1 MKHPKQDGRQEL
13 FRGVYEENMRITGRK
28 GPRGLPESRS
38 GPRAR
43 RGLRT
48 IGVMTGVLV
57 LFGALRIGKDMQGRE
72 PVTEMPRVVSAF
84 EESFG
89 NPGDPGLRRADNREV
104 PLANLFGLSVKTI
117 VIDPGHGG
125 RQPGAVGATGL
136 AEKTVTLDVARRL
149 QRRLEDHGYRI
160 LLTREDDTARTLRE
174 RVRFADEAK
183 ADLFISIHLNALPVD
198 SLSVVETFYY
208 SPRGG
213 SPAIERLAAIKNE
226 DSGYSVGEWRQA
238 MHRLGTAMKSQESR
252 RLASTIQT
260 VLYRNIQQLRSD
272 VVDWGTRRGPFMVLL
287 GVDVPAVLT
296 EIAVI
301 SNRSDEARLY
311 TSAYRE
317 HLAMSLE
324 TGIVTYLEGS
334 LSPDSSTEQ
343 DVAHALE
350 ETSTRVR

>member
-1 MKHPKQDGRQEL
+1 
-13 FRGVYEENMRITGRK
+13 MRITGRK
-28 GPRGLPESRS
+28 DSRGLPMSRFH
-38 GPRAR
+38 PRAR
-43 RGLRT
+43 RRRLLLARV
-48 IGVMTGVLV
+48 IGALVGAIVL
-57 LFGALRIGKDMQGRE
+57 LGALRIGENMQGRE
-72 PVTEMPRVVSAF
+72 PVAETPSVVPSF
-84 EESFG
+84 EASFG
-89 NPGDPGLRRADNREV
+89 NPSDPGLRRADDREV

-125 RQPGAVGATGL
+125 RQPGAVGSTGL

-149 QRRLEDHGYRI
+149 QRRLEDHGYHT
-160 LLTREDDTARTLRE
+160 LLTRETDIALTLRE
-174 RVRFADEAK
+174 RVRFAREAK
-183 ADLFISIHLNALPVD
+183 ADLFISIHINALPVD

-213 SPAIERLAAIKNE
+213 SPAIEQLAAIENE

-238 MHRLGTAMKSQESR
+238 MHRLGNAMKSQESR
-252 RLASTIQT
+252 RLASSIQT

-317 HLAMSLE
+317 RLAMSLE

-334 LSPDSSTEQ
+334 PSADSSTEQ
-343 DVAHALE
+343 DVAYAFE
-350 ETSTRVR
+350 ETSTLVR

>member
-1 MKHPKQDGRQEL
+1 
-13 FRGVYEENMRITGRK
+13 MRITGRK
-28 GPRGLPESRS
+28 DSRGLPMSRFR
-38 GPRAR
+38 PRAR
-43 RGLRT
+43 RRRLLLARV
-48 IGVMTGVLV
+48 IGALVGAIVL
-57 LFGALRIGKDMQGRE
+57 LGALRIGKDINGLDSVAE
-72 PVTEMPRVVSAF
+72 TSSLAPSF

-89 NPGDPGLRRADNREV
+89 GPGDPGLRRADDREV
-104 PLANLFGLSVKTI
+104 PIANLFGLSVRTI

-174 RVRFADEAK
+174 RVRFAREAK
-183 ADLFISIHLNALPVD
+183 ADLFISIHVNALPVD
-198 SLSVVETFYY
+198 SLSVLETFYY

-213 SPAIERLAAIKNE
+213 SPEIERLAAIENE
-226 DSGYSVGEWRQA
+226 DSGYSLGEWRQVV
-238 MHRLGTAMKSQESR
+238 HRLGSAMKSQESR
-252 RLASTIQT
+252 RLASAIQT
-260 VLYRNIQQLRSD
+260 ALYRNIRQLRSD

-317 HLAMSLE
+317 RLAMSLE

-334 LSPDSSTEQ
+334 PSADSSTEQ
-343 DVAHALE
+343 DVAYALE
-350 ETSTRVR
+350 ETSKLVQ